1 MIDIEN
7 TRKKVQEILQ
17 KKLSPLLT
25 YHSYTHTCGVVKSC
39 LEIAEHEQ
47 IYHPSDLL
55 LLETAAWFHD
65 IGFINI
71 YKEHEQHSVE
81 IAKELLP
88 QFSAND
94 SEIDLVCE
102 MIMATRLPQSPQNT
116 LSSIL
121 CDADLDYLGSEDF
134 PKISNDLKEEWIS
147 LGIIN
152 SEEEFSKLQLSFL
165 HRHKYFTRFSRKNRG
180 PVKRQHLRNLL
191 IAEKQKMIV

>member
-1 MIDIEN
+1 LIDIEK
-7 TRKKVQEILQ
+7 TRIKVQEILQ

-25 YHSYTHTCGVVKSC
+25 YHSYDHTCGVVKSC
-39 LEIAEHEQ
+39 IEIAAHEH
-47 IYHPSDLL
+47 IYHPSDLV

-81 IAKELLP
+81 IAKDLLP
-88 QFSAND
+88 QLGAND
-94 SEIDLVCE
+94 NEIDLICE
-102 MIMATRLPQSPQNT
+102 MIMATRLPQSPQNL

-121 CDADLDYLGSEDF
+121 CDADLDYLGSMEF
-134 PKISNDLKEEWIS
+134 PQISKGLKEEWIS

-152 SEEEFSKLQLSFL
+152 SEEEFYKRQLSFL
-165 HRHKYFTRFSRKNRG
+165 HKHNYFTRFSRKNRG

-191 IAEKQKMIV
+191 LAERQKTIA